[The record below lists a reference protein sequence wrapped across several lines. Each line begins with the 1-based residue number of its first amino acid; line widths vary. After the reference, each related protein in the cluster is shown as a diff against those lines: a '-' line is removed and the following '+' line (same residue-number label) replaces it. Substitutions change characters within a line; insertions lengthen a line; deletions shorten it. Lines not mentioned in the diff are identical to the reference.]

1 MELNIR
7 TWNLNFWKQRFGY
20 KAKSPEEIKD
30 WINDCKN
37 ILWNNKGID
46 FYLLQEASFKL
57 YGNNSCYAKA
67 PLSPVLKADSN
78 SIALFS
84 DAM

>member
-1 MELNIR
+1 LDNEAFDREATLRRMADYDD
-7 TWNLNFWKQRFGY
+7 K
-20 KAKSPEEIKD
+20 
-30 WINDCKN
+30 
-37 ILWNNKGID
+37 ILAVQDMTVVN
-46 FYLLQEASFKL
+46 Y
-57 YGNNSCYAKA
+57 NSCYAKA

>member
-1 MELNIR
+1 VKENAH
-7 TWNLNFWKQRFGY
+7 RFVTKHIYDSFMGFAISQKKKLQY
-20 KAKSPEEIKD
+20 KALRFKQL
-30 WINDCKN
+30 NDT
-37 ILWNNKGID
+37 LEWFENKRRDQIT
-46 FYLLQEASFKL
+46 
-57 YGNNSCYAKA
+57 NSCYAKA

>member
-1 MELNIR
+1 LPIITAPRGGGADPTAN
-7 TWNLNFWKQRFGY
+7 
-20 KAKSPEEIKD
+20 KAAVNTKKCGD
-30 WINDCKN
+30 W
-37 ILWNNKGID
+37 GID
-46 FYLLQEASFKL
+46 DTTFFVDGSPAGEAL
-57 YGNNSCYAKA
+57 INSCYAKA